1 MAKEIDKIEATEKE
15 KKNKIKETPT
25 KKKETKE
32 DIPILLKVIDN
43 EKNKALDQEKEPKN
57 KKTRAEEIKKTTK
70 ENIKLEQ
77 TQADLE
83 LTKELDI
90 VLKELKEKEKQEK
103 EQKEEVAKKKKKNKK
118 LLRKPINI
126 LSIIIG
132 ILFLIGMIMMFGIVT
147 YLNILPTKYYLPFTV
162 IMFTFS
168 AITSFVLFNKKIKKG
183 IKSIFLFIAT
193 IITAICF
200 IASNYAFKTLDF
212 FKDIS
217 NADLRTKENY
227 YVMVRS
233 DSKYQSLNDIND
245 FSLGTF
251 NENTNV
257 YKDAIGKLNKKIDVT
272 LVETESYLETIE
284 WLLDDEISVILLSN
298 LHKEQYEEEHGS
310 LSEKVRILETIEVVS
325 AHKETEVV
333 AIKPVS
339 DDVMTIYISGID
351 TYGTINLRSRSDVNM
366 LATINTKNHEILL
379 TSIPRDYYVQL
390 HDKPGYKDKLTHAG
404 IYGVN
409 TSIQT
414 IQDFM
419 GIEINYYARVNFST
433 LEKVVDAI
441 GGIDVYSDKSFRP
454 HTNKALYINQ
464 GMVHMDG
471 KTALAF
477 ARERYAYESGDRHR
491 VQNQQDVLKA
501 IINKATSDVSIL
513 TRYTALLNSISPY
526 FQTNIDMNEIS
537 EIVKIQ
543 LDKMPSWTI
552 KQTSL
557 DGTGSK
563 QPTYS
568 MGNTPLYVMI
578 PKQETIDTA
587 SKYINGMTKGKTF
600 KELGLN

>member
-1 MAKEIDKIEATEKE
+1 MKKINIISFFIMIICLIILSFSVLRLDVLPDKYLI
-15 KKNKIKETPT
+15 IYF
-25 KKKETKE
+25 
-32 DIPILLKVIDN
+32 ILIS
-43 EKNKALDQEKEPKN
+43 
-57 KKTRAEEIKKTTK
+57 
-70 ENIKLEQ
+70 
-77 TQADLE
+77 
-83 LTKELDI
+83 
-90 VLKELKEKEKQEK
+90 
-103 EQKEEVAKKKKKNKK
+103 
-118 LLRKPINI
+118 I
-126 LSIIIG
+126 LSIIFGLITFINKNKIIRYIITFIIILISILSCFISFIVLDKANAFLENIEEVEEVSIYYLISLKESNYKDIVDLKDKSIG
-132 ILFLIGMIMMFGIVT
+132 ISSNGTDYNAIKL
-147 YLNILPTKYYLPFTV
+147 LND
-162 IMFTFS
+162 
-168 AITSFVLFNKKIKKG
+168 KIKYNVVKYDNLFDLYDDLLNNKLDCIYIDSN
-183 IKSIFLFIAT
+183 IKMLF
-193 IITAICF
+193 
-200 IASNYAFKTLDF
+200 D
-212 FKDIS
+212 
-217 NADLRTKENY
+217 E
-227 YVMVRS
+227 VV
-233 DSKYQSLNDIND
+233 ND
-245 FSLGTF
+245 FSDKTMIISELNIKSSMESNDEEINNF
-251 NENTNV
+251 
-257 YKDAIGKLNKKIDVT
+257 KDSIN
-272 LVETESYLETIE
+272 
-284 WLLDDEISVILLSN
+284 
-298 LHKEQYEEEHGS
+298 
-310 LSEKVRILETIEVVS
+310 
-325 AHKETEVV
+325 
-333 AIKPVS
+333 
-339 DDVMTIYISGID
+339 IYISGID

-419 GIEINYYARVNFST
+419 GIEINYYTRVNFST

-454 HTNKALYINQ
+454 HTNKALYINK

-513 TRYTALLNSISPY
+513 TRYTTLLNSISPY

-578 PKQETIDTA
+578 PNQETIDIA

-600 KELGLN
+600 NELGLN